1 MNRFKF
7 IAFLTFCFYTFVIQ
21 AQFTFLNIKGEWVSD
36 HNQVIVIKQWANS
49 HDNYLVKS
57 NGEEL
62 EVLLVID
69 EEILSFQNNYFKGSK
84 FYNDQYNFHL
94 KDVTKNKL
102 VLKPT
107 SALAKSY
114 FKSDHKI
121 EFIKRRD
128 TESLDFDFESLI
140 FEKTVSDLN
149 NYKLEINDKKEVIF
163 IEYKYKYLKSDNGQF
178 ELDKNGFRIK
188 EIDTIAE
195 NKFLLNNNQYQ
206 NLLRKLK
213 EARINT
219 LNSQTLVKCGHCYPQ
234 SLVVN
239 FNNKTFKHIDFD
251 IPPYLLKD
259 LVDYLKSLK
268 SIVKD

>member
-7 IAFLTFCFYTFVIQ
+7 IAFLTFCFYTIVIQ
-21 AQFTFLNIKGEWVSD
+21 AQFTFLDIKDEWVSSN
-36 HNQVIVIKQWANS
+36 NQVIVIKQLASSQN
-49 HDNYLVKS
+49 NYLVKP
-57 NGEEL
+57 NGEDLEL
-62 EVLLVID
+62 LLVID
-69 EEILSFQNNYFKGSK
+69 EAILSFQNNYFKGSK

-94 KDVTKNKL
+94 EEVSESRL

-107 SALAKSY
+107 SALAQSY
-114 FKSDHKI
+114 FETDQKI
-121 EFIKRRD
+121 EFIKRSD
-128 TESLDFDFESLI
+128 IKNLEFDFESLI
-140 FEKTVSDLN
+140 FEKTESDLN
-149 NYKLEINDKKEVIF
+149 NYKLEINDKQGVIL
-163 IEYKYKYLKSDNGQF
+163 IEYKRKYLKSDKGQF
-178 ELDKNGFRIK
+178 ELDEDGFRIK